1 MHALDRHI
9 SVLVSIIFFSGTL
22 LAASATESRITL
34 QDLVSAE
41 RLGEAALSP
50 DGREI
55 ALARDGQIVLMPADG
70 GWPVPLTT
78 TTGGKSGPSWSP
90 DGRHVAY
97 ASRGHI
103 WVVPASGGEPRQLT
117 HAPPGPGDPRRAAD
131 GSPRW
136 SPAGKWILF
145 ETGRNGNQDLMVVSE
160 DGMTTSFL
168 TMTEADEGSAAWS
181 PDGKWVSYTERAPE
195 YFSGKLEIVGF
206 DEETG
211 AARGEPVELHRA
223 PTDRGGGW
231 AIPEAAW
238 APDGQSL
245 VVVLQHSGWDKLYS
259 IPVGGGE
266 PKPVTDGDTEDGSP
280 VFSPD
285 GESLAFV
292 SNRQN
297 LEERH
302 VWILPLDGGT
312 PHRLTHDSS
321 VVERAPAW
329 SPDGDR
335 IFFSRSTPLE
345 PENLMVAD
353 SAAAKAP
360 RHVTR
365 ILPRN
370 FEHAGFP
377 MPEEVLYQGKDGLD
391 IAAMLY
397 KPREF
402 EAGKRFPA
410 VLWIHGGPEGQDV
423 FNWDPW
429 ALFLTQEGY
438 IVLQPNYRG
447 SRGYGEAFRNL
458 NVEDSGGGELDD
470 VAAGARYL
478 VEGGLA
484 DPARLGIGGGSHGGT
499 MVAYA
504 VTKVPQLF
512 QAAVELFGV
521 TDRATYIE
529 RTNRGSAIRWIMK
542 MGGTPA
548 EKPDVYRKANVL
560 LDVARIET
568 PLLVMHGEEDPQVPP
583 YESTQF
589 VKALSKHG
597 KTHAYF
603 TYPGEPHGFRKP
615 EHRIDAWTK
624 QLAFLAKYLQPEY
637 GRAITSTEELVL
649 KRGPHFR

>member
-1 MHALDRHI
+1 MKDPERRT
-9 SVLVSIIFFSGTL
+9 VVFTLVSLFSGAL
-22 LAASATESRITL
+22 LAPGESESRITL
-34 QDLVSAE
+34 QDLVSVE
-41 RLGEAALSP
+41 RLGDAALSP

-55 ALARDGQIVLMPADG
+55 ALIRDGQIVLMAAGG

-78 TTGGKSGPSWSP
+78 TPGGKSGLSWSP
-90 DGRHVAY
+90 DGGRLAY

-103 WVVPASGGEPRQLT
+103 WVVAASGGEPRQLT

-131 GSPRW
+131 RLPHW

-145 ETGRNGNQDLMVVSE
+145 ATGRDGNQDLMVVSE
-160 DGMTTSFL
+160 DGMTSSYL
-168 TMTEADEGSAAWS
+168 TRTEADEVSAAWS
-181 PDGKWVSYTERAPE
+181 PDGTRVSYTERAPE
-195 YFSGKLEIVGF
+195 YFSGKLKVLEF
-206 DEETG
+206 DGATG
-211 AARGEPVELHRA
+211 TARGEPVELHQA

-238 APDGQSL
+238 APDGKTL
-245 VVVLQHSGWDKLYS
+245 VVALQHSGWDKLYS
-259 IPVGGGE
+259 IPVAGGE
-266 PKPVTDGDTEDGSP
+266 PKPFTEGDSEDGSP

-285 GESLAFV
+285 GKFLAFV
-292 SNRQN
+292 SNRHN

-302 VWILPLDGGT
+302 VWILPIDGGS
-312 PHRLTHDSS
+312 PRRLTSGS
-321 VVERAPAW
+321 PVVEGAPRW
-329 SPDGDR
+329 SPEGSR
-335 IFFSRSTPLE
+335 IYFSRSTPLE
-345 PENLMVAD
+345 PENLMVAAT
-353 SAAAKAP
+353 AATEAP
-360 RHVTR
+360 RHVTH

-370 FEHAGFP
+370 FKRAGFP
-377 MPEEVLYQGKDGLD
+377 LPEEVHYRGKDGLD

-397 KPREF
+397 KPHGF
-402 EAGKRFPA
+402 EAGKRYPA

-429 ALFLTQEGY
+429 ALLLTQEGY
-438 IVLQPNYRG
+438 LVLQPNYRG

-458 NVEDSGGGELDD
+458 NVEDSGGGEMDD

-478 VEGGLA
+478 VDNGLA

-504 VTKVPQLF
+504 VTKYPDLF

-542 MGGTPA
+542 MGGTPD
-548 EKPDVYRKANVL
+548 EKPEVYRKANIL
-560 LDVARIET
+560 LDVAGIET

-603 TYPGEPHGFRKP
+603 TYPGEPHGFRQADN
-615 EHRIDAWTK
+615 RIDAWTK

-637 GRAITSTEELVL
+637 GKAITSTEELVL
-649 KRGPHFR
+649 RR

>member
-1 MHALDRHI
+1 MHALDRPI
-9 SVLVSIIFFSGTL
+9 LVLASIVVCSGTL
-22 LAASATESRITL
+22 LAADDPDSGITL
-34 QDLVSAE
+34 QDLVSVE

-50 DGREI
+50 DGGEI
-55 ALARDGQIVLMPADG
+55 ALIRDGQIVLMPAAG
-70 GWPVPLTT
+70 GWPVRLTT
-78 TTGGKSGPSWSP
+78 TTGAKSAPSWSP
-90 DGRHVAY
+90 DGSQIAY

-103 WVVPASGGEPRQLT
+103 WVVPAAGGEPRQLT
-117 HAPPGPGDPRRAAD
+117 HTPPGPGDPRRAAD
-131 GSPRW
+131 RSPRW

-168 TMTEADEGSAAWS
+168 TMTEANEGSAAWS
-181 PDGKWVSYTERAPE
+181 PDGKRVSYTARAPD
-195 YFSGKLEIVGF
+195 YFSGKLEVIEF
-206 DEETG
+206 DENSGT
-211 AARGEPVELHRA
+211 ARGEPVELHRA

-238 APDGQSL
+238 APDAETL

-266 PKPVTDGDTEDGSP
+266 PTPVTDGATEDGSP

-285 GESLAFV
+285 GEWLAFV

-302 VWILPLDGGT
+302 IWIVPLDGGA
-312 PHRLTHDSS
+312 PRRLTPDTL
-321 VVERAPAW
+321 VVEGDPEW
-329 SPDGDR
+329 SPDGNR
-335 IFFSRSTPLE
+335 IYFSRSTPLE
-345 PENLMVAD
+345 PQNLMVAD
-353 SAAAKAP
+353 TAAAEAP
-360 RHVTR
+360 RYVTR

-370 FEHAGFP
+370 FARAGFP
-377 MPEEVLYQGKDGLD
+377 LPEEVHYQGKDGLD
-391 IAAMLY
+391 IAALLY
-397 KPREF
+397 KPRGF
-402 EAGKRFPA
+402 EADKRYPA

-438 IVLQPNYRG
+438 VVLQPNYRG

-458 NVEDSGGGELDD
+458 NVEDSGGGEMDD

-478 VEGGLA
+478 TDSGLA

-504 VTKVPQLF
+504 VTKYPDLF
-512 QAAVELFGV
+512 GAAVELFGV

-548 EKPDVYRKANVL
+548 EKPDVYRKANIL

-589 VKALSKHG
+589 VQALSKHG

-615 EHRIDAWTK
+615 ENRLDAWTK
-624 QLAFLAKYLQPEY
+624 QLAFLAKYLRPEY

-649 KRGPHFR
+649 RR

>member
-1 MHALDRHI
+1 MHALDRPI
-9 SVLVSIIFFSGTL
+9 LVLASIVVYSGTL
-22 LAASATESRITL
+22 LAADDPDSGITL
-34 QDLVSAE
+34 QDLVSVE

-55 ALARDGQIVLMPADG
+55 ALTRDGQIVLIPAAG

-78 TTGGKSGPSWSP
+78 TTGAKSGPSWSP
-90 DGRHVAY
+90 DGSRIAY

-103 WVVPASGGEPRQLT
+103 WVVPAAGGEPRQLT

-131 GSPRW
+131 RSPRW

-181 PDGKWVSYTERAPE
+181 PDGKRVSYTARAPA
-195 YFSGKLEIVGF
+195 YFSGKLEVIEF
-206 DEETG
+206 DENTG
-211 AARGEPVELHRA
+211 TARGEAVELHCA

-238 APDGQSL
+238 SPDGETL
-245 VVVLQHSGWDKLYS
+245 VVALQHSGWDKLYS

-266 PKPVTDGDTEDGSP
+266 PRPVTDGATEDGSP

-285 GESLAFV
+285 GRRLAFV

-302 VWILPLDGGT
+302 IWILPLDGGS
-312 PHRLTHDSS
+312 PRRLTPDTP
-321 VVERAPAW
+321 VVEGDPEW
-329 SPDGDR
+329 SPDGSR
-335 IFFSRSTPLE
+335 IHFSRSAPLE
-345 PENLMVAD
+345 PQNLMVAD
-353 SAAAKAP
+353 TDAVEAP
-360 RHVTR
+360 RYVTR

-370 FEHAGFP
+370 FERAGFP
-377 MPEEVLYQGKDGLD
+377 LPEEVHYQGEDGLD

-397 KPREF
+397 KPRGFQED
-402 EAGKRFPA
+402 KRYPA

-438 IVLQPNYRG
+438 VVLQPNYRG

-458 NVEDSGGGELDD
+458 NVEDSGGGEMDD
-470 VAAGARYL
+470 VAAGVRFL
-478 VEGGLA
+478 VDSGLA
-484 DPARLGIGGGSHGGT
+484 DPVRLGIGGGSHGGT

-504 VTKVPQLF
+504 VTKYPDLF
-512 QAAVELFGV
+512 GAAVELFGV

-548 EKPDVYRKANVL
+548 EKPDVYRKANIL

-589 VKALSKHG
+589 VQALSKHG

-615 EHRIDAWTK
+615 ENRLDAWTK

-649 KRGPHFR
+649 RR

>member
-1 MHALDRHI
+1 MKDPERRTL
-9 SVLVSIIFFSGTL
+9 VLTLVVLFSGAL
-22 LAASATESRITL
+22 LTAGESEHRITL
-34 QDLVSAE
+34 QDLVSVE
-41 RLGEAALSP
+41 RLGDTAISP

-55 ALARDGQIVLMPADG
+55 ALVRDGQIVLMPAEG

-78 TTGGKSGPSWSP
+78 TAGGKSGLNWSP
-90 DGRHVAY
+90 DGDRLAY

-103 WVVPASGGEPRQLT
+103 WVVAASGGEPRQLT

-131 GSPRW
+131 RSPRW

-145 ETGRNGNQDLMVVSE
+145 ATGRDGNQDLMVVSA
-160 DGMTTSFL
+160 DGMTSSYL
-168 TMTEADEGSAAWS
+168 TRTEADEVSAAWS
-181 PDGKWVSYTERAPE
+181 PDGTRVSYTERAPE
-195 YFSGKLEIVGF
+195 YFSGKLKVLEF
-206 DEETG
+206 DG
-211 AARGEPVELHRA
+211 AAGTARGEPVELHHA
-223 PTDRGGGW
+223 PTDPGGGW

-238 APDGQSL
+238 APDGKTL
-245 VVVLQHSGWDKLYS
+245 VVALQHSGWDKLYS

-266 PKPVTDGDTEDGSP
+266 PQPLTVGDAEDGSP
-280 VFSPD
+280 AFSSD
-285 GESLAFV
+285 GRFLAFV
-292 SNRQN
+292 SNRHN

-302 VWILPLDGGT
+302 IWILPLDGDS
-312 PHRLTHDSS
+312 PRRLTPGGP
-321 VVERAPAW
+321 VVEGAPRW
-329 SPDGDR
+329 SPDGSR
-335 IFFSRSTPLE
+335 IYFSRSTPLE
-345 PENLMVAD
+345 PENLMVAGT
-353 SAAAKAP
+353 AATEAP
-360 RHVTR
+360 RHVTH

-370 FEHAGFP
+370 FKQAGFP
-377 MPEEVLYQGKDGLD
+377 LPEEVHYRGKDGLD
-391 IAAMLY
+391 ITAMLY
-397 KPREF
+397 KPQGF
-402 EAGKRFPA
+402 EAGKRYPA

-438 IVLQPNYRG
+438 LVLQPNYRG

-458 NVEDSGGGELDD
+458 NVEDSGGGEMDD

-478 VEGGLA
+478 VDNGLA

-504 VTKVPQLF
+504 VTKYPDLF

-542 MGGTPA
+542 MGGTPD
-548 EKPDVYRKANVL
+548 EKPEVYQKANIL
-560 LDVARIET
+560 LDVAEIKT

-589 VKALSKHG
+589 VRALSKHG

-603 TYPGEPHGFRKP
+603 TYPGEPHGFRQP
-615 EHRIDAWTK
+615 DNRIDAWIK

-649 KRGPHFR
+649 RR